1 MPRSYRLRVLL
12 LAASL
17 SVVGCA
23 GSTASFDPTGPCT
36 SDGSAPGAYPDLE
49 ALVPT
54 SYQGGPP
61 QTLDSGRNCSTANL
75 GSLAAKGIAEV
86 RYAGGTWTFGGERAI
101 VLAVFSAPGLSADAL
116 ADFYAESASAAS
128 RTQIVAQ
135 SSPTLA
141 GHQGRRLDTKTGD
154 RQQTVVTW
162 PASDPDHV
170 NVVITNS
177 LPDARIDDAVAAFG
191 GR

>member
-1 MPRSYRLRVLL
+1 MAGSDRLRVLL
-12 LAASL
+12 LAAAL
-17 SVVGCA
+17 SVVGCV
-23 GSTASFDPTGPCT
+23 GASAPFDPSGPCAG
-36 SDGSAPGAYPDLE
+36 DGSATGAYPELE

-54 SYQGGPP
+54 DYQGGPP

-101 VLAVFSAPGLSADAL
+101 VLAVFSAPGLTADAL
-116 ADFYAESASAAS
+116 ADFYAESAAAAS

-141 GHQGRRLDTKTGD
+141 GQQGRRLDTKTGD

-162 PASDPDHV
+162 PASDPDRV

-177 LPDARIDDAVAAFG
+177 LPDARIDEAIAAFG